1 MAQEPQRQSLREMRS
16 VSEVVQLASEVQERL
31 RHLQSR
37 LGRPSADRQLQHP
50 LLVGLVSA
58 DHPQQAVVKARR
70 LLVLVGRAR
79 QLQVLVDQVQQLPVL
94 PWLQQD
100 SDKVQQRVQW
110 ALVDSVVLVP
120 LQQAGTRSKS
130 RRSTAR
136 RALRSRSTATR
147 KTRTSASAL
156 KWKTVSLILHPCSMN
171 TSRVIFLAVLTLSFV
186 LLISTQYC

>member
-37 LGRPSADRQLQHP
+37 LSRPSADRQLQHP
-50 LLVGLVSA
+50 LSVGLVSA
-58 DHPQQAVVKARR
+58 DHPQQAVVKAQL
-70 LLVLVGRAR
+70 LLVLEGQAP
-79 QLQVLVDQVQQLPVL
+79 QLQVLVADQLLVN
-94 PWLQQD
+94 PWLPQG

-110 ALVDSVVLVP
+110 ALVASVVLVP

-156 KWKTVSLILHPCSMN
+156 KWKTVSLILHPFSMN
-171 TSRVIFLAVLTLSFV
+171 TSRVIFLAVLTLNFV
-186 LLISTQYC
+186 LLISPQYC